1 MRDLDSNTLT
11 HRAEFDDMRHWLP
24 NELEQWLN
32 FETPNTEPE
41 FDSELQLFLQ
51 ILELINGF
59 EFDKAL
65 IKIDENIEQTN
76 FKCAIYL
83 LAARIKF
90 LKDDY
95 KGALSSATKAWEAE
109 PNSDVLVSFVS
120 EMEKICSALLSKNN
134 EYTQTL
140 TDVEDLR
147 LFYSYLSTVLH
158 STDPSEV
165 NPQRGHQPDSQ
176 NQLEN
181 YCLDKDGKKVGA
193 GRSDDYLVFGSE
205 FKNSA
210 ESLVAALKHIDV
222 KILNLKHREDRW
234 DAIQQHLT
242 DLKFPNVED
251 CRFDGI
257 YVEEYGELACSRS
270 HLKLMVE
277 YLCESEKPY
286 LMVLEDDF
294 RFTVQSDIIAKTLE
308 WFLSDE
314 KIDVF
319 MMNCSN
325 FVFGSDAQNISKI
338 QEYKSKRVLLSS
350 SMAGFVVRRR
360 HVSELIKVL
369 LDSINSHENL
379 RHVYENVCKRG
390 QKASFRPVLDMICND
405 RVWIK
410 LQTAHRYHTV
420 VPSVGMTVP
429 SFSDIEK
436 CHVNYERMENR

>member
-1 MRDLDSNTLT
+1 MESNISI

-24 NELEQWLN
+24 IELGQWDDSN
-32 FETPNTEPE
+32 SVNTDSEFE
-41 FDSELQLFLQ
+41 SELQLFCQ

-65 IKIDENIEQTN
+65 MKIHENIEQTN

-95 KGALSSATKAWEAE
+95 QGALSSAIKAWEAD
-109 PNSDVLVSFVS
+109 PNSDVLASFVS
-120 EMEKICSALLSKNN
+120 EMKKICSALLSKNSDH
-134 EYTQTL
+134 TQTL
-140 TDVEDLR
+140 IDVEDLR
-147 LFYSYLSTVLH
+147 LFNSYLSNVLH
-158 STDPSEV
+158 STHSSEV
-165 NPQRGHQPDSQ
+165 NPQYGHQPDSQ
-176 NQLEN
+176 NQVKN

-205 FKNSA
+205 LKNSA
-210 ESLVAALKHIDV
+210 ESLVAALKHVDV

-234 DAIQQHLT
+234 EAIQQHLT

-251 CRFDGI
+251 CRFDAI

-294 RFTVQSDIIAKTLE
+294 RFTVQPDIIAQTLE
-308 WFLSDE
+308 WFLSNE

-325 FVFGSDAQNISKI
+325 FVLESDAQNISKTE
-338 QEYKSKRVLLSS
+338 EYKSKRVLLSS

-369 LDSINSHENL
+369 LESINAHENL
-379 RHVYENVCKRG
+379 RHVYENVCKSG
-390 QKASFRPVLDMICND
+390 KKASLRSVLDMICND

-410 LQTAHRYHTV
+410 LQAAHHYHTV